1 MVEKSFKDAAIVLKR
16 ICLVEDK
23 DFLYHDCHMSYTHQ
37 KALHKLKGNTYESE
51 GREHIL
57 VHFHQTGL

>member
-1 MVEKSFKDAAIVLKR
+1 MVEKSFKDVAIVLKR

-37 KALHKLKGNTYESE
+37 KALDKLKGNKYESE

>member
-37 KALHKLKGNTYESE
+37 KALDKLKGNKYESE
-51 GREHIL
+51 GR
-57 VHFHQTGL
+57 